1 MKYVTK
7 KGEKRI
13 YIYIYM
19 SRTAEFMFVARSYRH
34 AHREWTH
41 ECTTQGRETQWFT
54 SKLIRQGNSVQ
65 WAAPRLRSQ
74 PSSRAYWI
82 LVEGSRSFISA
93 VGKWLF
99 AVRDRTE
106 ERIRHTAA
114 PEKQFHQS
122 WRCSSCVLTHELNKL
137 ESAEFDKREQ
147 RFGAVTRISYWMR
160 CSKSGVRQRWIQ
172 CYCQHRT
179 PYGFCL
185 GNPELLLLATFLSE
199 HWCGDLFV
207 CRLETFQIWL
217 EQQRQES
224 SFNI

>member
-1 MKYVTK
+1 MNTAAQAPNTNPFK
-7 KGEKRI
+7 KACETRRNI
-13 YIYIYM
+13 CNC
-19 SRTAEFMFVARSYRH
+19 SVDTRAR
-34 AHREWTH
+34 
-41 ECTTQGRETQWFT
+41 QL
-54 SKLIRQGNSVQ
+54 KL
-65 WAAPRLRSQ
+65 L

-147 RFGAVTRISYWMR
+147 RFGAVTRISY
-160 CSKSGVRQRWIQ
+160 
-172 CYCQHRT
+172 
-179 PYGFCL
+179 
-185 GNPELLLLATFLSE
+185 
-199 HWCGDLFV
+199 
-207 CRLETFQIWL
+207 
-217 EQQRQES
+217 
-224 SFNI
+224 